1 MLPENQKRWMIPEP
15 LPEETAGQL
24 ADFPP
29 IIRQILFNRGFS
41 ENDSARNYLLAKEP
55 KYDPFLLKDMKI
67 TVARILKAID
77 SGEKIAVYGDYDVD
91 GVTATALLVQVI
103 RALGGSVREYIP
115 NRFEEGYGLNEQAL
129 ETLKEEEKIDLVITV
144 DCGIR
149 STGEAAFARRIGLE
163 MIISDHHHP
172 GEEMPAAAAVIC
184 HRQPGD
190 EYPEKNLAGVG
201 LAYKI
206 AQALLARRPKQGLEA
221 DDWLDLVALGTVADI
236 VPLTGENRTLVRAGL
251 RSIRQGKRQG
261 IYSLI
266 QVAGLSK
273 DKITA
278 RDIGFM
284 LGPRLNASG
293 RLESALA
300 SFNLLMAED
309 VETAGLMA
317 QQLDDQNKSR
327 QKLTKELEEIA
338 RQMVG
343 DGQNENILFAFGQG
357 FNSGL
362 VGLAAARMVE
372 TYYRPVIVG
381 EINGEFTRASC
392 RSIDE
397 FHITDALDACA
408 DLMVR
413 HGGHAKAAGFT
424 VLTKNLEELRFR
436 LKAIADQSLAD
447 VFRTAALRADCEIS
461 LDDLTPEVFQWLDF
475 LEPTGN
481 KNPEAVF
488 VSRDLKVLNKRKI
501 GSDGQHLKMRVKHN
515 QLVYDAIAFRSGGL
529 FDEISDTVDLIYSL
543 DKNEYQGLSSWQL
556 KVKDIKLPGMG
567 VR

>member
-1 MLPENQKRWMIPEP
+1 MLTENPKRWL
-15 LPEETAGQL
+15 LPDTLPQEISRSLDE
-24 ADFPP
+24 FPP
-29 IIRQILFNRGFS
+29 IMRQVLYNRGIHD
-41 ENDSARNYLLAKEP
+41 NDSARRFLIANEP
-55 KYDPFLLKDMKI
+55 KYDPFLLKDMDI
-67 TVARILKAID
+67 AVTRILKAID
-77 SGEKIAVYGDYDVD
+77 AGDKIAVYGDYDVD
-91 GVTATALLVQVI
+91 GVSATVLLVQAI
-103 RALGGSVREYIP
+103 RALGGKVREYIP
-115 NRFEEGYGLNEQAL
+115 NRFDEGYGLNEQAL
-129 ETLKEEEKIDLVITV
+129 ETLKKDKGVELVITV

-149 STGEAAFARRIGLE
+149 SVSEAAFARRIGLE

-172 GEEMPAAAAVIC
+172 GEEMPEAAAVVC

-206 AQALLARRPKQGLEA
+206 TQALLVRRPTPFLDA
-221 DDWLDLVALGTVADI
+221 DEWLDLVALGTVADI

-251 RSIRQGKRQG
+251 RLIRQGKRQG
-261 IYSLI
+261 IFSLV
-266 QVAGLSK
+266 QVSGLGK

-300 SFNLLMAED
+300 SFQLLMAGD

-317 QQLDDQNKSR
+317 QQLDDQNRNR
-327 QKLTKELEEIA
+327 QKLTRELEETA

-343 DGQNENILFAFGQG
+343 DAQDENILFAFGEG

-372 TYYRPVIVG
+372 TYYRPVVVG
-381 EINGEFTRASC
+381 EIDGEFTRASC

-397 FHITDALDACA
+397 FHITDALDQCA

-424 VLTKNLEELRFR
+424 VHTENLDELKTR
-436 LKAIADQSLAD
+436 LKRIADRSLAD
-447 VFRTAALRADCEIS
+447 VIRTAAYRVDYEIS
-461 LDDLTPEVFQWLDF
+461 LDELTPDFFKWLDF

-481 KNPEAVF
+481 HNPEAVF
-488 VSRDLKVLNKRKI
+488 IARQAKVLSKRRM
-501 GSDGQHLKMRVKHN
+501 GAEGQHLKLRVKHD
-515 QLVYDAIAFRSGGL
+515 QLVYDAVAFRFGEL
-529 FDEISDTVDLIYSL
+529 FDFVKDQVDLLFSI
-543 DKNEYQGLSSWQL
+543 DKNEYQGNLSWQL
-556 KVKDIKLPGMG
+556 KVKDIKIPDLN
-567 VR
+567 

>member
-1 MLPENQKRWMIPEP
+1 MLTDNPKRWILSEPIPQEIFAE
-15 LPEETAGQL
+15 LDE
-24 ADFPP
+24 FPAVM
-29 IIRQILFNRGFS
+29 RRILYNRGINS
-41 ENDSARNYLLAKEP
+41 NEAARMFLLANEP
-55 KYDPFLLKDMKI
+55 KYDPFLLKDMEI
-67 TVARILKAID
+67 ATARILRAIN
-77 SGEKIAVYGDYDVD
+77 SGENIAVYGDYDVD
-91 GVTATALLVQVI
+91 GVSATVMLVQVI
-103 RALGGSVREYIP
+103 RALGGKVGEYIP

-129 ETLKEEEKIDLVITV
+129 ESLRTEEGVDLVITV

-149 STGEAAFARRIGLE
+149 SVSEAAFASRIGLE

-172 GEEMPAAAAVIC
+172 GEEMPEAAAVVC

-190 EYPEKNLAGVG
+190 EYPDKNLAGVG
-201 LAYKI
+201 IAYKI
-206 AQALLARRPKQGLEA
+206 SQALLARRPTPNLNA

-251 RSIRQGKRQG
+251 RLIRQGKRQG
-261 IYSLI
+261 IFSLV
-266 QVAGLSK
+266 QVAGLGK

-300 SFNLLMAED
+300 SFRLLAADD
-309 VETAGLMA
+309 VETAGLLA
-317 QQLDDQNKSR
+317 QQLDDQNRNR
-327 QKLTKELEEIA
+327 QKLTRELEETA

-343 DGQNENILFAFGQG
+343 DGRDENILFAFGEG

-372 TYYRPVIVG
+372 TYYRPVVVG

-397 FHITDALDACA
+397 FHITDALDRCA

-424 VLTKNLEELRFR
+424 VRTENLVELKTR
-436 LKAIADQSLAD
+436 LKEIADRSLGD
-447 VFRTAALRADCEIS
+447 VLRAAAYRADCEIS
-461 LDDLTPEVFQWLDF
+461 LDELTPDFFKWLDY

-481 KNPEAVF
+481 QNPEAVF
-488 VSRDLKVLNKRKI
+488 IAKNAKVLSKRRI
-501 GSDGQHLKMRVKHN
+501 GAEGQHLKLRVKHQ
-515 QLVYDAIAFRSGGL
+515 QLVYDAIAFRFGEV
-529 FDEISDTVDLIYSL
+529 FDFIGEQVDLLFSI
-543 DKNEYQGLSSWQL
+543 DKNEYQGNLSWQL
-556 KVKDIKLPGMG
+556 KVKDIKIPDLY
-567 VR
+567 